1 MATTADALY
10 LHPLPAD
17 ITGVSCAEGEVEAEV
32 FDRHRDALYRQAGN
46 KPYAI
51 AAMVFLQKVADPAT
65 RLRELRDG
73 AHPRWQK

>member
-1 MATTADALY
+1 
-10 LHPLPAD
+10 
-17 ITGVSCAEGEVEAEV
+17 VEAEV